1 MAGDAIAGDEGTAC
15 RVPTADLVR
24 GYREA
29 VQTSLHEQL
38 NTTEHDLV
46 TDREELQRL
55 SRRFV
60 TLERQLQDQAR
71 RAEVLRELDDPSAS
85 AERELGR
92 LLAIP
97 GVEGVEVHGLA
108 LHVLTQP
115 VHILW
120 EDTRYDLGG
129 YRIVLDL
136 HGDVRIESRDNLGPK
151 PGWDHPHVQDGR
163 PCLGN
168 AREGVLKLIARYE
181 LALTAQVLVGFLET
195 YQPESAYCE
204 IEGWPRAHADG

>member
-1 MAGDAIAGDEGTAC
+1 MAADAVAGDEGTAC
-15 RVPTADLVR
+15 RAPSAELVR
-24 GYREA
+24 AYREA
-29 VQTSLHEQL
+29 VQASLHEQL

-46 TDREELQRL
+46 AGREELQRL

-60 TLERQLQDQAR
+60 TLERRLQHQAR
-71 RAEVLRELDDPSAS
+71 SAEALRALDDPAASAGRELD
-85 AERELGR
+85 R
-92 LLAIP
+92 LLALP
-97 GVEGVEVHGLA
+97 SVEGVEVHGLA

-115 VHILW
+115 VRILW
-120 EDTRYDLGG
+120 DGARYDLGG

-136 HGDVRIESRDNLGPK
+136 HGEVRIKSRDNLGPK

-181 LALTAQVLVGFLET
+181 LGLAAQVLVGFLET
-195 YQPESAYCE
+195 YQPEGAYCA

>member
-1 MAGDAIAGDEGTAC
+1 MAGDAVAGDEVTAC
-15 RVPTADLVR
+15 RAPTAELSRAVH
-24 GYREA
+24 EA
-29 VQTSLHEQL
+29 IRASIQEQR
-38 NTTEHDLV
+38 DAAQA
-46 TDREELQRL
+46 DIASSRDELERL

-60 TLERQLQDQAR
+60 TLERHLLTQTR
-71 RAEVLRELDDPSAS
+71 RAEALRMLDDPAAS
-85 AERELGR
+85 AGRELGR
-92 LLAIP
+92 LLALP

-108 LHVLTQP
+108 LHVLTRP

-120 EDTRYDLGG
+120 EGTRYILGG

-168 AREGVLKLIARYE
+168 AREGVLKLIAGTSWRWRRRCWWDFWRRTSRR
-181 LALTAQVLVGFLET
+181 ARTA
-195 YQPESAYCE
+195 
-204 IEGWPRAHADG
+204 R

>member
-1 MAGDAIAGDEGTAC
+1 LE
-15 RVPTADLVR
+15 
-24 GYREA
+24 
-29 VQTSLHEQL
+29 
-38 NTTEHDLV
+38 
-46 TDREELQRL
+46 RL

-60 TLERQLQDQAR
+60 TLERHLLTQTR
-71 RAEVLRELDDPSAS
+71 RAEALRMLDDPAAS

-92 LLAIP
+92 LLTVP
-97 GVEGVEVHGLA
+97 GVQRVEVHGEA

-115 VHILW
+115 VRILW
-120 EDTRYDLGG
+120 QGTRYDLGG

-168 AREGVLKLIARYE
+168 AQEGVLKLIARYE
-181 LALTAQVLVGFLET
+181 LALATQVLVGFLEM
-195 YQPESAYCE
+195 YQPEGAYCA
-204 IEGWPRAHADG
+204 IEGWPRADVDG